1 MNDWILTGSFVQ
13 LAQENPDPP
22 QPAGAG
28 PPSGTLLPPTL
39 KLEADSIFF
48 ISLLLQES
56 QETELVSVEERIC
69 SNSFP
74 HELQINS

>member
-1 MNDWILTGSFVQ
+1 MNDGILTGSFVQ
-13 LAQENPDPP
+13 FAQENPDPP
-22 QPAGAG
+22 QPAGAW
-28 PPSGTLLPPTL
+28 PPSGRLLPLTL
-39 KLEADSIFF
+39 KLEADRTFF

-56 QETELVSVEERIC
+56 QETELMSVEERSC